1 MVLWISQGS
10 VVLFF
15 LTASNTDGFSYLIL
29 YMCSF
34 WQDLSMQIILKEEH
48 ILNILFC
55 KQSHN
60 LMIDLYHPAR
70 IAFCLPIDMDC
81 GE

>member
-1 MVLWISQGS
+1 
-10 VVLFF
+10 
-15 LTASNTDGFSYLIL
+15 
-29 YMCSF
+29 MCSF
-34 WQDLSMQIILKEEH
+34 WQELSMQIILKEEH

-60 LMIDLYHPAR
+60 LMIDLYHSAR
-70 IAFCLPIDMDC
+70 IAYCLPIDMDC